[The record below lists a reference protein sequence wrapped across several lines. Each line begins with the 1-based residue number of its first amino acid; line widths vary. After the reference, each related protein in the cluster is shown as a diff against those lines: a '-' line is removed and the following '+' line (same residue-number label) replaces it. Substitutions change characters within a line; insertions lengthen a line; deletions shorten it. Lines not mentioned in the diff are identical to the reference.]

1 MKIISFISSPLEQF
15 VVNPILF
22 SYVFDFTGLSFSNQS
37 IVLVLISFFAIS
49 FRDCLC
55 FNPKKMKYHYKDY
68 HTCFAIIPSSY
79 QLILEQ
85 LNLLILSL
93 AIDNIKDK
101 TAKFYVPLLYFIFVL
116 LLSLN
121 LFGLIPYCFT
131 LTSHLVITLCFALT
145 LFIGINILGAKKHGL
160 HFFSL
165 FLPPGTS
172 VLLAFLLIPI
182 ELISFIF
189 KPVSLSIRLFANM
202 MAGHTLLK
210 VIAGFAYTL
219 MGLGGFLF
227 FLHFFPLIILIPLFA
242 LEFGVALIQTF
253 VFTILVCIYINDAM
267 NLH

>member
-1 MKIISFISSPLEQF
+1 MKSIFFITSPLEQF
-15 VVNPILF
+15 VVNPIF
-22 SYVFDFTGLSFSNQS
+22 VPYIFDFAGLSFTNQS
-37 IVLVLISFFAIS
+37 IVLILIFFFSNILIDCFLVSEKTKKTSFVLI
-49 FRDCLC
+49 
-55 FNPKKMKYHYKDY
+55 
-68 HTCFAIIPSSY
+68 PSNF
-79 QLILEQ
+79 QLVLEQ

-101 TAKFYVPLLYFIFVL
+101 SAKYYIPLLYFIFIF

-121 LFGLIPYCFT
+121 LFGLIPYSFT
-131 LTSHLVITLCFALT
+131 LTSHLVITLCFALI
-145 LFIGINILGAKKHGL
+145 LFFGINILGVKKHGL

-219 MGLGGFLF
+219 MGLGGLLF
-227 FLHFFPLIILIPLFA
+227 FLHLFPLIILIPLFA